1 MDFFKKVFV
10 GVIVWLNMAIPV
22 FAQPETPANFDEA
35 NRLIEEKLWDQAV
48 TEWRKLLVKKPHNA
62 NYHYKLGMCL
72 LETKDKKDALKHL
85 EIATGSGKF
94 SKNYDPYDADEELAP
109 VEALALLAKAQHLNG
124 KPEDAIESYEL
135 LKTRIKNPGHPLL
148 QDMPRQL
155 EQCEEAKAKNANS
168 NQKIEPPILTIKDI
182 KFQDGNQNNRLDGIE
197 KCSINFIVENKGKGN
212 ALNLQA
218 TVAEKNNMGIEFRTS
233 QLIGQIQPKTE
244 KAISIPFSG
253 SLDLKTGEAIIEIS
267 FTEQNQF
274 FPDPIN
280 IKVSTKKFENP
291 DIKITDYQFLSDI
304 GTIKLGY
311 PIQLKA
317 IVQNVGQG
325 DAEDIKI
332 NFVLP
337 SQNAFATSQANFNLD
352 RLSSGESTQIVFDF
366 VLDKLYKSP
375 SVPIKIDISEK
386 YGRYAQD
393 KNVEAN
399 INSQSSGNT
408 ISIVSNASSNSNT
421 TKVIQEA
428 SLHSDVDKDIPLGL
442 PKEAKRYALIVG
454 NEDYTKYQTGVDAEV
469 NVDFARNDAAVMA
482 EYAEKT
488 LGYPKE
494 NIVVI
499 KDATKGMMSQEV
511 TKLVRFA
518 ELGNGEAELLFYYSG
533 HGLPDEI
540 TKEPYLIPV
549 DVNGNQVTNGYP
561 LNELYRLLSLHE
573 TKKCTIILD
582 ACFSGGGRNKELV
595 AMKGVKVKAT
605 VNNVPSKLVVLTSS
619 SGQESS
625 AVFREKQH
633 GLFTYYLLKNLKENR
648 GNNTFQNTIDDV
660 RTQVAIE
667 ANRINKVQTPQLF
680 IGFGNIDNMEQL
692 GWGN

>member
-1 MDFFKKVFV
+1 
-10 GVIVWLNMAIPV
+10 
-22 FAQPETPANFDEA
+22 
-35 NRLIEEKLWDQAV
+35 
-48 TEWRKLLVKKPHNA
+48 
-62 NYHYKLGMCL
+62 
-72 LETKDKKDALKHL
+72 
-85 EIATGSGKF
+85 S
-94 SKNYDPYDADEELAP
+94 
-109 VEALALLAKAQHLNG
+109 
-124 KPEDAIESYEL
+124 
-135 LKTRIKNPGHPLL
+135 
-148 QDMPRQL
+148 
-155 EQCEEAKAKNANS
+155 AKNANS

-182 KFQDGNQNNRLDGIE
+182 KFQDGNQNNRVDGIE

-325 DAEDIKI
+325 DAEDINI
-332 NFVLP
+332 AFILP
-337 SQNAFATSQANFNLD
+337 SQNAFATSETNFDLD

-393 KNVEAN
+393 KNVETS

-421 TKVIQEA
+421 TKVIKEA
-428 SLHSDVDKDIPLGL
+428 SLHSDVDKDIPVGL

-511 TKLVRFA
+511 AKLVRFA